1 MTCEEML
8 KALNAVI
15 DSEQALSL
23 YHEFAGHLEGC
34 NPCQVVVDNLRK
46 TIQLYRAGEHYPMPE
61 AFQNRFRDAL
71 KAKWLQKFPH
81 SGISAT

>member
-15 DSEQALSL
+15 DSDQALSL
-23 YHEFAGHLEGC
+23 YEEFAGHLQGC

-46 TIQLYRAGEHYPMPE
+46 TIQLYKDGEQYPMPE
-61 AFQNRFRDAL
+61 SFQNRFRDVL
-71 KAKWLQKFPH
+71 KAKWQQKFPQ
-81 SGISAT
+81 GG